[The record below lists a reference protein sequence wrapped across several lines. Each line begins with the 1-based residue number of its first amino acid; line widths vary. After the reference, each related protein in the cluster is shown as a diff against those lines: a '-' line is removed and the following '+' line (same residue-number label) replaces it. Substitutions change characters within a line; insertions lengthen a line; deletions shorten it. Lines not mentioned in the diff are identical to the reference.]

1 MAFKE
6 YDYLNDSFLHEM
18 ERLSNNNLNIYYL
31 IHAYFSVNR
40 GGENFYD
47 AWIFEELNSWA
58 IGVRIDGMYLI
69 YGNSCDDLIISKIH
83 ERINN
88 NEVEYL
94 SGFHF
99 CGTKVILDK
108 LFIKANFNFEV
119 YKERYYYTLTKK
131 NFIPINSVQNIL
143 IRKSV
148 ISDLQ
153 VIAKMNSDFNTEEW
167 NGKNNRSVED
177 FEALIREN
185 VRSGKFFL
193 VEFNNEVVGFCSV
206 MNFLSKVD
214 NMIGTVY
221 ICDNY
226 RNKNL
231 GTHLLSSVLK
241 NQLDHAE
248 EIYLMTDR
256 QNLPSNKMVENLGFE
271 KNYEYSDL
279 IFKK

>member
-6 YDYLNDSFLHEM
+6 YDYLNDSFLHEI
-18 ERLSNNNLNIYYL
+18 ERLSNNNLKIYYL
-31 IHAYFSVNR
+31 IHAYFSVSK
-40 GGENFYD
+40 GSKGFYD
-47 AWIFEELNSWA
+47 AWIFEESNSWA
-58 IGVRIDGMYLI
+58 IGLRIDGRYLI
-69 YGNSCDDLIISKIH
+69 YGNNCDDLIISKVH
-83 ERINN
+83 ERIDN

-99 CGTKVILDK
+99 CGTKAILDK
-108 LFIKANFNFEV
+108 LMIKANFDFEV
-119 YKERYYYTLTKK
+119 YKERYYCTLQKE
-131 NFIPINSVQNIL
+131 NFIPIINDQNIL

-148 ISDLQ
+148 ISDLL

-177 FEALIREN
+177 FEFLIKED
-185 VRSGKFFL
+185 VKSGKFFL

-221 ICDNY
+221 ISDTH
-226 RNKNL
+226 RNQNL
-231 GTHLLSSVLK
+231 GTHLLSSVVN
-241 NQLDHAE
+241 NQFDHAE
-248 EIYLMTDR
+248 EIYLMTDI
-256 QNLPSNKMVENLGFE
+256 QNLPSNKMVKNLGFE